1 MAALKIKSIVY
12 KSSTG
17 HTGRYARLLSEITGI
32 PAYTLRE
39 AMINLKRG
47 DDILFMGW
55 IRIKDLMGYNL
66 FLNLYNVK
74 AIAAVGAVAPE
85 FEDMILTKIRMKYRL
100 SDRIKTFYLQG
111 GYTPKMSRGMD
122 QKLSGAL
129 IDDLGKKI
137 RKKQKKGIDTLEYE
151 KNLLNVLV
159 NGGDFVSEKNLKDI
173 VDWIS
178 KAGDTGE
185 MEDRNEF

>member
-1 MAALKIKSIVY
+1 MRIKSIVY

-17 HTGRYARLLSEITGI
+17 HTSRYAKLLSEITGI
-32 PAYTLRE
+32 PAYTPRE

-74 AIAAVGAVAPE
+74 AIAAVGAAAPE
-85 FEDMILTKIRMKYRL
+85 FEDMILAKIRRRYHF
-100 SDRIKTFYLQG
+100 SERIRTFYLQG

-151 KNLLNVLV
+151 KNLLHVLV

-178 KAGDTGE
+178 KADDTGA

>member
-1 MAALKIKSIVY
+1 MKIKSIVY

-32 PAYTLRE
+32 PAYTSRE

>member
-1 MAALKIKSIVY
+1 
-12 KSSTG
+12 
-17 HTGRYARLLSEITGI
+17 
-32 PAYTLRE
+32 
-39 AMINLKRG
+39 
-47 DDILFMGW
+47 
-55 IRIKDLMGYNL
+55 
-66 FLNLYNVK
+66 
-74 AIAAVGAVAPE
+74 
-85 FEDMILTKIRMKYRL
+85 
-100 SDRIKTFYLQG
+100 
-111 GYTPKMSRGMD
+111 MSRGMD